1 MEPQTNDEA
10 SQPIS
15 ATLYA
20 LDEHNPALDGKS
32 YNNARAIRYLESEC
46 AALTLK
52 AQERGDWDYLC
63 KQKSPTLAAEK
74 LAIFLALKDLG
85 VEAENIADEV
95 VSTLKRVKRHLIYR
109 DKTVLQAFE
118 TSSLMEAIMF
128 CKKQD
133 AIKPIKLHNSE
144 QRLNE
149 VTEDEASEE
158 VQSEAC

>member
-1 MEPQTNDEA
+1 MDTQTHDEA
-10 SQPIS
+10 YT

-20 LDEHNPALDGKS
+20 LDEANPKIEGKS
-32 YNNARAIRYLESEC
+32 YSNERAIRYLESEC

-63 KQKSPTLAAEK
+63 KHKSPTLAAEK
-74 LAIFLALKDLG
+74 LAIFLALKDMG
-85 VEAENIADEV
+85 VEADNIADEV

-109 DKTVLQAFE
+109 NKTVLEAFE
-118 TSSLMEAIMF
+118 STSLIEAIQF
-128 CKKQD
+128 CQKQD
-133 AIKPIKLHNSE
+133 AIKAIKMHHSE

-149 VTEDEASEE
+149 VANDEVVD